1 MVPGQRQHALP
12 LINVQRCTGCGLC
25 AELCP
30 THAVAILGG
39 LPVIVRPANCTFCE
53 ICESSCPERA
63 IERPFTIT
71 FAPDTTDPDSYSGSS
86 QITKLSSQSSTPP
99 SAA

>member
-30 THAVAILGG
+30 THAVAILDGR
-39 LPVIVRPANCTFCE
+39 PVIVRPADCTFCE
-53 ICESSCPERA
+53 ICESYCPVQA
-63 IERPFTIT
+63 IARPFTIT
-71 FAPDTTDPDSYSGSS
+71 FAPGTADPDCYSGSS